1 MYTFSNNWQNGQKN
15 KKNCVLELNKYDRD
29 M

>member
-1 MYTFSNNWQNGQKN
+1 MYTFSNNWQNGRKN
-15 KKNCVLELNKYDRD
+15 EQNCVLELNKYDRD